1 MAKWQHLPEDPNG
14 GSTGEAFFSTL
25 NNNGFPPGDRLA
37 RESLQNSRDAVEDG
51 VKLRAVFRFAE
62 LRGAAK
68 KEFIDALDLESL
80 ANRKAQ
86 LGIKPDTCLDYLG
99 DKSPL
104 RVLYVDDFNTTGL
117 FGNPRNSSSNL
128 RRLLL
133 TLGDRKK
140 QREKT
145 ASGGSYGFG
154 KAVYS
159 ATSRIHTI
167 VAYSRFD
174 KRADNDG
181 GVQVGARL
189 MGCGYFQPH
198 EHRKEDYS
206 GRAIFGKQAKDE
218 KNRFVVDPLVNQQAH
233 AVAERLGFE
242 VRGDAQSGASILV
255 VDPLITAAD
264 LLKGIETWWWPA
276 LVQQSMDVQ
285 VVDESGQKHVP
296 RPNQRAELRPF
307 IEAFQIATS
316 VAEPMKGHQQ
326 RPSFNKLDGI
336 SIGDAGLVLLP
347 DILID
352 KGFPDDRLNTVALIR
367 GPRMVVQY
375 FQIGGTSPFV
385 AGSFV
390 ASDEVEQWLKTSE
403 PPAHDVWDTSSSDLD
418 DDGRKAI
425 KSIHARLKN
434 AAASFRKSALPP
446 PSEDKRS
453 LKIFESTFGRLF
465 NAKQEGTTTTTRDP
479 QALPVSIE
487 FTRQPTP
494 IAAGDRIRFSAQF
507 EVKLRPDFPSD
518 EAALR
523 VDVDCD
529 IVEEEDSKGD
539 ALPLDVS
546 CNAEHTSVG
555 SEFVLSLKK
564 GEKVTFKVKSA
575 PYDPMWSVRFTPKV
589 SLSGVSA

>member
-1 MAKWQHLPEDPNG
+1 MAKWQHLLEEPNG

-37 RESLQNSRDAVEDG
+37 RESLQNSRDAVEQG
-51 VKLRAVFRFAE
+51 SKLKAVFRFTE
-62 LRGAAK
+62 LKGAVK
-68 KEFIDALDLESL
+68 RNFVEALDLDAL
-80 ANRKAQ
+80 GARKAE
-86 LGIKPDTCLDYLG
+86 LGIKPGTCLDCLG
-99 DKSPL
+99 DKTPL

-117 FGNPRNSSSNL
+117 FGNPRNSQSNL

-159 ATSRIHTI
+159 ASSRIHTI

-174 KRADNDG
+174 KRADDDG
-181 GVQVGARL
+181 SAPVNTRL

-198 EHRKEDYS
+198 TLKKEDYS

-218 KNRFVVDPLVNQQAH
+218 KNRFVVDPLINQHAH
-233 AVAERLGFE
+233 AVAERLGFD
-242 VRGDAQSGASILV
+242 VRGEGQSGASILI

-264 LLKGIETWWWPA
+264 LLSGIETWWWPA

-285 VVDESGQKHVP
+285 VVDETGQKHVP
-296 RPNQRAELRPF
+296 RPNQRPELRPF
-307 IEAFQIATS
+307 IEGFQIATS

-326 RPSFNKLDGI
+326 RPSFNKLDGV
-336 SIGDAGLVLLP
+336 SIGEAGLILLS
-347 DILID
+347 DALID
-352 KGFPDDRLNTVALIR
+352 KGFPEDRLNTVALVR
-367 GPRMVVQY
+367 APRMVVQY
-375 FQIGGTSPFV
+375 FPVGGTSPFV
-385 AGSFV
+385 VGSFV

-403 PPAHDVWDTSSSDLD
+403 PPAHDVWDASSSDLD
-418 DDGRKAI
+418 EDGRKAI

-446 PSEDKRS
+446 PSENKRS

-465 NAKQEGTTTTTRDP
+465 NARQEGTTTTGRDP
-479 QALPVSIE
+479 QVLPVSIE
-487 FTRQPTP
+487 FTRQPMPVT
-494 IAAGDRIRFSAQF
+494 AGERIRFSAQF
-507 EVKLRPDFPSD
+507 EVKLRPDFPRD
-518 EAALR
+518 EAALK
-523 VDVDCD
+523 VAVDCD

-539 ALPLDVS
+539 ALPLDIS
-546 CNAEHTSVG
+546 CTAEHTSVG
-555 SEFVLSLKK
+555 NEFLLSLKK
-564 GEKVTFKVKSA
+564 GEKATFKVKSA

-589 SLSGVSA
+589 SLGGVSA